1 MNWGNFRKGIEVLSK
16 YVDDE
21 NRSALSAHH
30 DQIYA
35 GPDVADKISDEDK
48 KRLEELG
55 WGFDD
60 EVDSYYAFT

>member
-1 MNWGNFRKGIEVLSK
+1 MKWGALREGIQILDKYIDDTAYATSATHDVL
-16 YVDDE
+16 
-21 NRSALSAHH
+21 
-30 DQIYA
+30 YA
-35 GPDVADKISDEDK
+35 GPEAIDKISDEDK